1 MKKTVALVFV
11 ACFLATLAH
20 FYFAEDHCPVHC
32 PTRGGRLGH
41 VHHHHPGAGVCLCF
55 WSALAGPES
64 GDLVPVELPQA
75 VLERQAAELVLAAS
89 VEEIT
94 PPPRP
99 FLPV

>member
-1 MKKTVALVFV
+1 MKKAVALVFV
-11 ACFLATLAH
+11 ACFMATLLH

-32 PTRGGRLGH
+32 PSHGGRMGH
-41 VHHHHPGAGVCLCF
+41 VHLHHPGASVCLCF

-64 GDLVPVELPQA
+64 GDLVPVDLPQA
-75 VLERQAAELVLAAS
+75 VLESPDTELVLAMS

-99 FLPV
+99 VLPV